1 MFHFSTKYKCLFR
14 RILCSNSAQ
23 TTSSA
28 KINAMAKQVKKAE
41 LEALLKKATEG
52 NQKALKE
59 LWKKIEDLD
68 AAIQSSQRTREKSKK
83 IIGD

>member
-1 MFHFSTKYKCLFR
+1 
-14 RILCSNSAQ
+14 
-23 TTSSA
+23 
-28 KINAMAKQVKKAE
+28 MAKQVKKAE